1 MEQSEA
7 SEFQTIHPS
16 HHYLSLE
23 PACKRL
29 KDDFSHQEMMKT
41 KKNVF
46 ECPICKVQMST
57 RQALWKH
64 KKRKHPE
71 ATKEESKN
79 KNSLQ
84 CMDCEFRTQHTH
96 PHTWSQIDTRG
107 HHKANPGSNMSPA
120 NVPLG
125 QPHWSQQLF
134 PYANASHHTQY
145 FVALRKLTSIIT
157 YFPARTQHLT
167 STNSMANSSPQQH

>member
-1 MEQSEA
+1 MEQPETSEL
-7 SEFQTIHPS
+7 ETLHPS
-16 HHYLSLE
+16 HHYLSLQ

-29 KDDFSHQEMMKT
+29 KDDLSHQEMMKT

-84 CMDCEFRTQHTH
+84 CMDCEFRLK
-96 PHTWSQIDTRG
+96 I
-107 HHKANPGSNMSPA
+107 
-120 NVPLG
+120 L
-125 QPHWSQQLF
+125 QQKESF
-134 PYANASHHTQY
+134 
-145 FVALRKLTSIIT
+145 
-157 YFPARTQHLT
+157 
-167 STNSMANSSPQQH
+167 